1 MSSTLPDTVAHYF
14 WMMKLVAIVI
24 FVAIFFIPAFLF
36 LGGPFCYFIWML
48 REKDLNKLYL
58 AEGIRLSGSVLER
71 ATHISSGNNC
81 GRYTLY
87 PVKVLYEAPGGG
99 MYVKTCAVTG
109 DKLAQTNIQLILLPQ
124 YPASAILYSQVDP
137 LEQWVSMVEYD
148 VSRLSDRQ
156 ETAIQQIIDRLTTG
170 KTSTFPFSFVWVL
183 PLSFVWVL
191 FVCYKH
197 SGFLLSRVLLNVW
210 AVALIIVCEVCISFV
225 IGFFIVFHCE
235 LYNGVQDIMCDAAQ
249 YDESSQEEQPR
260 PNPQITYQDIFPT
273 YTFCSILQSIV
284 IDFLKVCV
292 FALEIFLMIALGAGL
307 WCISPIIDKRTRRQ
321 LSEQYITNGTIVEGK
336 VVHRFALGWKA
347 RVQYAVTD
355 TSTSNILRYEK
366 TIPGAHLIAGRQV
379 QIPDDL
385 RLYILHPDLPCSARF
400 ADEIELHDKTYE
412 FNKWVK
418 MAFYVVYLALQQS
431 ACVWLLFYQFPTAA
445 WSLSV
450 ISTCAIVLG
459 VQLFMLWGFATLRSY
474 LMRKDVVHNATQ
486 LFDVKSDISLKCS
499 AVDNTLT
506 LGDSTTTSEDSFH
519 SEFPSPCRRFYQ
531 EEVMYDKVRPLD

>member
-1 MSSTLPDTVAHYF
+1 MSSTSPEEISCMHL
-14 WMMKLVAIVI
+14 MKLVAIVI

-36 LGGPFCYFIWML
+36 LAGPYFYFAFFQ
-48 REKDLNKLYL
+48 RKDLNKLYL
-58 AEGIRLSGSVLER
+58 AEGIRLSGSVLESHV
-71 ATHISSGNNC
+71 TSGNC

-87 PVKVLYEAPGGG
+87 DVKVLYEAPGGG
-99 MYVKTCAVTG
+99 MYVFYCLLNG
-109 DKLAQTNIQLILLPQ
+109 DKLAQTNIQLIILPQ
-124 YPASAILYSQVDP
+124 YPASAIPYFQVDP
-137 LEQWVSMVEYD
+137 LG
-148 VSRLSDRQ
+148 
-156 ETAIQQIIDRLTTG
+156 TIDRLTTG
-170 KTSTFPFSFVWVL
+170 NTSMWHFVSFLWVL
-183 PLSFVWVL
+183 GNCHQLS
-191 FVCYKH
+191 K
-197 SGFLLSRVLLNVW
+197 FLLSRVLLNVW

-225 IGFFIVFHCE
+225 VGFFVVE
-235 LYNGVQDIMCDAAQ
+235 KLQQLGYYDIEVGKATL
-249 YDESSQEEQPR
+249 YDESQEVQRPR
-260 PNPQITYQDIFPT
+260 WPMQITYREIFPHGT
-273 YTFCSILQSIV
+273 HTFCSILQSIV
-284 IDFLKVCV
+284 IDYLKLCVCV
-292 FALEIFLMIALGAGL
+292 PLFLVLGIFLMIALGAGL
-307 WCISPIIDKRTRRQ
+307 WCICPIIDKRTRRQ

-355 TSTSNILRYEK
+355 ISTSKILRYEK

-418 MAFYVVYLALQQS
+418 MAFYIVYLALQQS
-431 ACVWLLFYQFPTAA
+431 VCVWLLFYQFPTAA

-474 LMRKDVVHNATQ
+474 LLRKDMVHNATQ
-486 LFDVKSDISLKCS
+486 LFDVKSDINLKCS

-506 LGDSTTTSEDSFH
+506 LGDSTTTSEDRLD

-531 EEVMYDKVRPLD
+531 GEVMYDKVRPLD